1 MCLYHFSVARRGTWE
16 CKCSY
21 VNSVVQSACVCCGE
35 EAENGFWQTPPER
48 TAMFVF
54 PRDDRVNHRVRVVQS
69 QTDATEHEALQ
80 ALLENDWDLVETIM
94 MIQRL

>member
-1 MCLYHFSVARRGTWE
+1 
-16 CKCSY
+16 
-21 VNSVVQSACVCCGE
+21 
-35 EAENGFWQTPPER
+35 
-48 TAMFVF
+48 MFVF